1 MENYPETRFLP
12 GNAMIHMNPTVS
24 YSEELAGRQRTEANN
39 VSSPQ
44 ERQVLSRFGGISQMQ
59 DIQDFGSWRDQTS
72 DRNGFHQ
79 PMSAMAGATGVHQ
92 TGQGLS
98 LSLGSQIPA
107 GIHQM
112 NHQSMAPRAEHF
124 RGNEYATQS
133 FPGGNQNMDVV
144 VRTIP
149 NSKYLKAAQQILDEA
164 VNVRKALKQFQA
176 EGDKNS
182 ENPQEPDQNP
192 STNSPAEISQSER
205 QEMQSKLTKLLSMLD
220 EVDRRYKQYYQQMQI
235 VVSSFDVIA
244 GYGAAKPYT
253 ALALQTISRH
263 FRSLRDAISGQI
275 LATRKCLGEQDG
287 SDGNRVGIISRLKYV
302 DQHLRQQRGFM
313 QPQAWRPQR
322 GLPENSVL
330 ILRAWLFEHFLHPY
344 PKDCDKIMLARQTG
358 LSRGQVSNW
367 FINARVRLWKP
378 MVEEIYKEE
387 FTENDSNSSSENT
400 PKVSEIGPAAAADD
414 QDRALELS
422 QDRTKPDHGH
432 GYGVEACGMVQG
444 DEMDG
449 GRFVSTVEPTYH
461 VAEMSRFG
469 GGGVS
474 LTLGLQNSQRHDA
487 NVVAMSSEA
496 YNSFSEVDNYENAIP
511 GAELEY
517 VNPGSRQNRMHSS
530 ELVHDFVA

>member
-1 MENYPETRFLP
+1 MENYRETQFLP
-12 GNAMIHMNPTVS
+12 GNSMIQNATVS
-24 YSEELAGRQRTEANN
+24 YSEGLAGRERTEANN
-39 VSSPQ
+39 VSASQ
-44 ERQVLSRFGGISQMQ
+44 ERQALSRFGGVSQLQ
-59 DIQDFGSWRDQTS
+59 NIDQDFGSWRDQAS
-72 DRNGFHQ
+72 DRNGFQ
-79 PMSAMAGATGVHQ
+79 LMSAMAGATGILQ

-98 LSLGSQIPA
+98 LSLGSQILP

-112 NHQSMAPRAEHF
+112 SHQNMAPRAEHF

-133 FPGGNQNMDVV
+133 FPGGNQNLDV

-149 NSKYLKAAQQILDEA
+149 NSKYLKAAQQLLDEV

-176 EGDKNS
+176 EGDKNN
-182 ENPQEPDQNP
+182 ENPQEPNQNTQDS
-192 STNSPAEISQSER
+192 STNPPAEISQSER

-275 LATRKCLGEQDG
+275 LVIRKCLGEQQDG
-287 SDGNRVGIISRLKYV
+287 SDGKRVGIISRLKYV

-344 PKDCDKIMLARQTG
+344 PKDSDKIMLARQTG

-400 PKVSEIGPAAAADD
+400 PKMSEIGHAAADD
-414 QDRALELS
+414 EDRAQELS
-422 QDRTKPDHGH
+422 QDQTKPDHGQ
-432 GYGVEACGMVQG
+432 GYGEESRGMVQG
-444 DEMDG
+444 SHMDG
-449 GRFVSTVEPTYH
+449 RRFMAVEPTYH
-461 VAEMSRFG
+461 VADMSRLG
-469 GGGVS
+469 RGDVS
-474 LTLGLQNSQRHDA
+474 LTLGLQNSQGHG
-487 NVVAMSSEA
+487 NVVAMSSTEA
-496 YNSFSEVDNYENAIP
+496 YSNFSGVDIYENAIP
-511 GAELEY
+511 GAEMEY
-517 VNPGSRQNRMHSS
+517 VNPGSRQNQINSS
-530 ELVHDFVA
+530 QLVHDFVA

>member
-1 MENYPETRFLP
+1 MEDYPETQFLP

-24 YSEELAGRQRTEANN
+24 YSEELAGRERNEANN
-39 VSSPQ
+39 ASASQ

-59 DIQDFGSWRDQTS
+59 DIQDFGSWRDQES
-72 DRNGFHQ
+72 DRNNGYQ
-79 PMSAMAGATGVHQ
+79 LMSATGVLQ

-98 LSLGSQIPA
+98 LSLGSQIPP
-107 GIHQM
+107 GIHQT
-112 NHQSMAPRAEHF
+112 MAPRADQY
-124 RGNEYATQS
+124 RGNEYATQNFS
-133 FPGGNQNMDVV
+133 GGNQNMDVG
-144 VRTIP
+144 RSIP
-149 NSKYLKAAQQILDEA
+149 NSKYLKAAQQLLDEA
-164 VNVRKALKQFQA
+164 VNVKKSLKQNQA
-176 EGDKNS
+176 EGDKNN

-192 STNSPAEISQSER
+192 QDSSTNPQAEISPSER

-275 LATRKCLGEQDG
+275 LVTRKCLGEQQDG
-287 SDGNRVGIISRLKYV
+287 SDGKRVGIISRLKYV

-344 PKDCDKIMLARQTG
+344 PKDSDKIMLARQTG

-400 PKVSEIGPAAAADD
+400 PKMSETGPPASAEE
-414 QDRALELS
+414 DRAQEFS
-422 QDRTKPDHGH
+422 EDRTKPDHGH

-444 DEMDG
+444 DQMDG
-449 GRFVSTVEPTYH
+449 GRFMAVEPTYH

-474 LTLGLQNSQRHDA
+474 LTLGLQNPQGHD

-496 YNSFSEVDNYENAIP
+496 YNSFSRVDIYENTIP
-511 GAELEY
+511 GDELEY
-517 VNPGSRQNRMHSS
+517 VNPGSRQNRMSS
-530 ELVHDFVA
+530 SQLVHDFVA